1 MTYNNSS
8 NIEITQWI
16 NILTKLQ
23 IPFYIYKLHIHDSII
38 YKSEN
43 LRGKILILLEGSIY
57 LQKIFNNNESICI
70 AILHKNSL
78 INSSY
83 DHNYIS
89 QLSYYYQIVSL
100 STTYII
106 SFHTYNLQTYNTNL
120 CLLLMKLNRAYS
132 QSLLA
137 YENMIHIMTHK
148 YIKYRTIQLI
158 LLLCKEKGITK
169 NNKIL
174 IKLSINQSSIGE
186 IVGSNKNTICKIIQ
200 NLKKQKIIKYS
211 NYNKMII
218 INDIIAL
225 NKFKFTE

>member
-23 IPFYIYKLHIHDSII
+23 IPFYIYKLRIHDSII
-38 YKSEN
+38 YKPEN
-43 LRGKILILLEGSIY
+43 FREKIIILLEGSIY

-70 AILHKNSL
+70 GILHKNTL

-83 DHNYIS
+83 DHNYIN

-106 SFHTYNLQTYNTNL
+106 SFHNCNLLTNNTDIY
-120 CLLLMKLNRAYS
+120 LLLLKLNKAYN
-132 QSLLA
+132 QSLAA

-158 LLLCKEKGITK
+158 LLLCKEKSITK
-169 NNKIL
+169 SNKIL
-174 IKLSINQSSIGE
+174 IRLSINQSSIGE
-186 IVGSNKNTICKIIQ
+186 IVGSNKNTINKIIQ
-200 NLKKQKIIKYS
+200 NLQKQQIIKYC
-211 NYNKMII
+211 NHNKMII